1 MSINNCMS
9 DIFDFG
15 FTAVTED
22 ELEAVRTSQA
32 SASDAEQ
39 LASTS
44 QAQLEKLYNSI
55 QPLLNNLKA
64 NPEKDYIYWPNRLE
78 KVEAFENFIQ
88 EIYKNG

>member
-1 MSINNCMS
+1 MS

-39 LASTS
+39 LANTS